1 MPKKRI
7 KEPERMEARNERIK
21 AAMATLIANTNFKVF
36 IELLHELKDEA
47 FLEAVS
53 KDSVKDQRLSLA
65 ALGEAR
71 ALNDIIGIYENFR
84 DQLQNNLATES
95 E

>member
-7 KEPERMEARNERIK
+7 KEPERIEARNDRLK
-21 AAMATLIANTNFKVF
+21 AAMATLIANTNFEAF
-36 IELLHELKDEA
+36 IELVDELKDEA
-47 FLEAVS
+47 FFEAVS

-84 DQLQNNLATES
+84 EQIRNAVDKEQE
-95 E
+95 